1 MGTLARSQVS
11 LFLCL
16 EQTMLVPIT
25 YLHHPAFHPPNQL
38 IFTFQAQLLLCLHA
52 SSASLRILIHN
63 NPNYLWIILRTP
75 HFDTLPHTYL

>member
-52 SSASLRILIHN
+52 SSASLRILIHK